1 MSYADSLLST
11 GERITHRVRQHWF
24 VLLWGARIPI
34 AAILAAVLLVVL
46 SQNVTDGN
54 FRTILGWLTAI
65 LFVGGLAFLAW
76 ATLRYL
82 NTEFVLTNR
91 RVVQVEGVVNK
102 RATDSSLEKIND
114 AVLTQ
119 SIFGRMFGFGDLDV
133 LTAAEAGIERFR
145 MIIDPIGFKR
155 AMLDAKHEYEVDMER
170 SGWQPSP
177 PIRAAAPGGGPA
189 GTSGGG
195 AAVRPGPD
203 GDGPVTARPS
213 SPPPAEPVLAAAPVP
228 RAEPAGRPPDES
240 GERITPSATQATPPT
255 PAAAAPRVNPD
266 EVTRTLANLADL
278 RDRGA
283 ISAEEYEA
291 KKTDLLAR
299 L

>member
-1 MSYADSLLST
+1 MSYADSMLST
-11 GERITHRVRQHWF
+11 GERITHRVRQHWL

-34 AAILAAVLLVVL
+34 AAIIAALLLLILSSAARPTGLASSLLGALTAVLFL
-46 SQNVTDGN
+46 
-54 FRTILGWLTAI
+54 
-65 LFVGGLAFLAW
+65 GGLAFLAW

-114 AVLTQ
+114 AVLSQ
-119 SIFGRMFGFGDLDV
+119 SIFGRMFGFGDLDI

-170 SGWQPSP
+170 AGWQPSP
-177 PIRAAAPGGGPA
+177 PIRAAAATGPAAAGSDARPTGGPGSTGPA
-189 GTSGGG
+189 SSGEP
-195 AAVRPGPD
+195 AVRP
-203 GDGPVTARPS
+203 A
-213 SPPPAEPVLAAAPVP
+213 PAPAAP
-228 RAEPAGRPPDES
+228 A
-240 GERITPSATQATPPT
+240 
-255 PAAAAPRVNPD
+255 PAAPASAPAAPPAPRVDPD

-283 ISAEEYEA
+283 ISPEEYEA
-291 KKTDLLAR
+291 KKTDLLGR

>member
-11 GERITHRVRQHWF
+11 GERVSHRVRQHWF
-24 VLLWGARIPI
+24 VLVWGARIPI
-34 AAILAAVLLVVL
+34 AAIIEALLLLVLSGNVQDSAFRTLLGILTAVL
-46 SQNVTDGN
+46 
-54 FRTILGWLTAI
+54 FI
-65 LFVGGLAFLAW
+65 GGLVFLGW

-119 SIFGRMFGFGDLDV
+119 SIFGRIFGFGDLDV

-177 PIRAAAPGGGPA
+177 PIRASSVPSAGSTAGGSSAGPSA
-189 GTSGGG
+189 G
-195 AAVRPGPD
+195 AAVRGPGPGSD
-203 GDGPVTARPS
+203 AAGIAPRAQSASPVDADAPVRPA
-213 SPPPAEPVLAAAPVP
+213 PAPSEPVSSHAP
-228 RAEPAGRPPDES
+228 
-240 GERITPSATQATPPT
+240 ATATPPR
-255 PAAAAPRVNPD
+255 ANPD
-266 EVTRTLANLADL
+266 DVTRTLASLADL

-291 KKTDLLAR
+291 KKTDLLGR

>member
-11 GERITHRVRQHWF
+11 GERITHRVRQHWL
-24 VLLWGARIPI
+24 VLLWGSRVPI
-34 AAILAAVLLVVL
+34 AAILGALLILVL
-46 SQNVTDGN
+46 SSAAGATGTARDLL
-54 FRTILGWLTAI
+54 FWLFAI
-65 LFVGGLAFLAW
+65 LFLGGLAFLAW

-91 RVVQVEGVVNK
+91 RILQVEGVVNK

-119 SIFGRMFGFGDLDV
+119 SIFGLMFGFGDLDV

-145 MIIDPIGFKR
+145 MIIDPVGFKR

-170 SGWQPSP
+170 AGWQPSP
-177 PIRAAAPGGGPA
+177 PIRAATAPAAATTPA
-189 GTSGGG
+189 
-195 AAVRPGPD
+195 RPGPTST
-203 GDGPVTARPS
+203 GSG
-213 SPPPAEPVLAAAPVP
+213 SPTGASPGEPPAEPPVEPAAGAASASPAAPAP
-228 RAEPAGRPPDES
+228 GAPAVAG
-240 GERITPSATQATPPT
+240 
-255 PAAAAPRVNPD
+255 PASPVVHKVNPD
-266 EVTRTLANLADL
+266 EVTRTLAKLADL

-283 ISAEEYEA
+283 ISEEEYEA
-291 KKTDLLAR
+291 KKTDLLSR

>member
-11 GERITHRVRQHWF
+11 GERITHRVRQHWL

-34 AAILAAVLLVVL
+34 AAIVAALLIIVL
-46 SQNVTDGN
+46 SQNVSGIPLD
-54 FRTILGWLTAI
+54 LLKLLSAV
-65 LFVGGLAFLAW
+65 LFLGGLAFLAW
-76 ATLRYL
+76 ATLQYL

-91 RVVQVEGVVNK
+91 RVVQVQGVVNK

-177 PIRAAAPGGGPA
+177 PIRAASASTGTPAGSSASGPAAPSSNPGSDPARSTAPAASSPSGGPTA
-189 GTSGGG
+189 
-195 AAVRPGPD
+195 P
-203 GDGPVTARPS
+203 PVAS
-213 SPPPAEPVLAAAPVP
+213 APPAAP
-228 RAEPAGRPPDES
+228 
-240 GERITPSATQATPPT
+240 
-255 PAAAAPRVNPD
+255 APKANPD
-266 EVTRTLANLADL
+266 EVTRTLASLADL

-283 ISAEEYEA
+283 ISAEDYEA
-291 KKTDLLAR
+291 KKTDLLNR

>member
-24 VLLWGARIPI
+24 VLIWGARIPI
-34 AAILAAVLLVVL
+34 AAIIAALLILVL
-46 SQNVTDGN
+46 SQDVTGTARDL
-54 FRTILGWLTAI
+54 LGLLTAVI
-65 LFVGGLAFLAW
+65 FLGGLAFLAW
-76 ATLRYL
+76 GTLRYL

-91 RVVQVEGVVNK
+91 RVVQVSGVVNK

-119 SIFGRMFGFGDLDV
+119 SIFGRIFGFGDLDV

-177 PIRAAAPGGGPA
+177 PIRAAAPGAGPP
-189 GTSGGG
+189 SGGRGTASTGSPSGAG
-195 AAVRPGPD
+195 AA
-203 GDGPVTARPS
+203 PS
-213 SPPPAEPVLAAAPVP
+213 SPGGSPGAVAAAPGSQTAVADGP
-228 RAEPAGRPPDES
+228 SRAPAAPS
-240 GERITPSATQATPPT
+240 G
-255 PAAAAPRVNPD
+255 AAAAAAQAESPKVNPD

-291 KKTDLLAR
+291 KKTDLLGR

>member
-11 GERITHRVRQHWF
+11 GERITHRVRQHWL
-24 VLLWGARIPI
+24 VLLWGARLPI
-34 AAILAAVLLVVL
+34 AAILGSLLILVL
-46 SQNVTDGN
+46 SSAAGATGTARDLL
-54 FRTILGWLTAI
+54 FWLFAI

-76 ATLRYL
+76 GTMRYL

-91 RVVQVEGVVNK
+91 RVIQVEGVVNK

-119 SIFGRMFGFGDLDV
+119 SIFGRVFGFGDLDV

-177 PIRAAAPGGGPA
+177 PIRAAS
-189 GTSGGG
+189 T
-195 AAVRPGPD
+195 AAV
-203 GDGPVTARPS
+203 
-213 SPPPAEPVLAAAPVP
+213 PAPAAAPG
-228 RAEPAGRPPDES
+228 AGS
-240 GERITPSATQATPPT
+240 APSAAPVSAGPVAGPGPAPAAAVASPVT
-255 PAAAAPRVNPD
+255 PAATAPAVHKVNPD

-291 KKTDLLAR
+291 KKTDLLGR
-299 L
+299 I

>member
-1 MSYADSLLST
+1 MSYADTLLST
-11 GERITHRVRQHWF
+11 GERITHRVRQHWL
-24 VLLWGARIPI
+24 VLVWGARLPI
-34 AAILAAVLLVVL
+34 AAILAALLLLIL
-46 SQNVTDGN
+46 SGNVTGTARDL
-54 FRTILGWLTAI
+54 LGVLTAI
-65 LFVGGLAFLAW
+65 LFIGGLAFLAW

-82 NTEFVLTNR
+82 NIEFVLTNR

-119 SIFGRMFGFGDLDV
+119 SIFGRMLGFGDLDV

-177 PIRAAAPGGGPA
+177 PIRA
-189 GTSGGG
+189 SGGTGGATTTG
-195 AAVRPGPD
+195 AAGAPAAGSSGGATATGPI
-203 GDGPVTARPS
+203 
-213 SPPPAEPVLAAAPVP
+213 
-228 RAEPAGRPPDES
+228 GR
-240 GERITPSATQATPPT
+240 
-255 PAAAAPRVNPD
+255 PAAAAGQVAQAAPASAPPAARTNPD

-283 ISAEEYEA
+283 ISEDEYEA
-291 KKTDLLAR
+291 KKADLLSR

>member
-1 MSYADSLLST
+1 MSYADTLLST
-11 GERITHRVRQHWF
+11 GERVTHRVRQHWL

-34 AAILAAVLLVVL
+34 AAIIAALLLLILSRGISDPAQMLLGWLAAVL
-46 SQNVTDGN
+46 
-54 FRTILGWLTAI
+54 
-65 LFVGGLAFLAW
+65 FVGGFAFLAW

-82 NTEFVLTNR
+82 NTEFILTNR
-91 RVVQVEGVVNK
+91 RVLQVEGVVNK

-177 PIRAAAPGGGPA
+177 PIRASSGS
-189 GTSGGG
+189 GT
-195 AAVRPGPD
+195 
-203 GDGPVTARPS
+203 
-213 SPPPAEPVLAAAPVP
+213 AAAP
-228 RAEPAGRPPDES
+228 
-240 GERITPSATQATPPT
+240 ATPAAPST
-255 PAAAAPRVNPD
+255 PAAGAPAPAAPAAAAAAMPAAHKVDPD
-266 EVTRTLANLADL
+266 EVTRTLASLADL

-283 ISAEEYEA
+283 ISPEEFEA

>member
-11 GERITHRVRQHWF
+11 GERITRRVRQHWF
-24 VLLWGARIPI
+24 VLIWGARIPI
-34 AAILAAVLLVVL
+34 AAIIAALLILVL
-46 SQNVTDGN
+46 SQNVTGTARDL
-54 FRTILGWLTAI
+54 LGLLTAV
-65 LFVGGLAFLAW
+65 LFLGGLAFLAW
-76 ATLRYL
+76 GTLRYL

-91 RVVQVEGVVNK
+91 RVIQVEGVVNK

-114 AVLTQ
+114 AVLSQ
-119 SIFGRMFGFGDLDV
+119 SIFGRVFGFGDLDV

-177 PIRAAAPGGGPA
+177 PIRAAVPGARPPSG
-189 GTSGGG
+189 GGG
-195 AAVRPGPD
+195 AASTGS
-203 GDGPVTARPS
+203 PS
-213 SPPPAEPVLAAAPVP
+213 GAGAAPSGSVAAAVGSPMAVVDAP
-228 RAEPAGRPPDES
+228 SRAPATE
-240 GERITPSATQATPPT
+240 PSAPAAAAAAAQATPPK
-255 PAAAAPRVNPD
+255 VNPD

-291 KKTDLLAR
+291 KKTDLLGR

>member
-11 GERITHRVRQHWF
+11 GERVVHRVRQHWL
-24 VLLWGARIPI
+24 VLVWGARIPI
-34 AAILAAVLLVVL
+34 ASIIAALLILVLSSNVAEGPFRSLLSLLTAVLFL
-46 SQNVTDGN
+46 
-54 FRTILGWLTAI
+54 
-65 LFVGGLAFLAW
+65 GGLAFLAW

-119 SIFGRMFGFGDLDV
+119 SLFGRIFGFGDLDI

-145 MIIDPIGFKR
+145 MIVNPISFKR

-177 PIRAAAPGGGPA
+177 PIRAAAAAATASRTPEPA
-189 GTSGGG
+189 PEMR
-195 AAVRPGPD
+195 AAD
-203 GDGPVTARPS
+203 ALTKDAAS
-213 SPPPAEPVLAAAPVP
+213 EPVASAVN
-228 RAEPAGRPPDES
+228 EPTSLPQRGNA
-240 GERITPSATQATPPT
+240 
-255 PAAAAPRVNPD
+255 D

-291 KKTDLLAR
+291 KKADLLSR

>member
-11 GERITHRVRQHWF
+11 GERVTHRERQHWL
-24 VLLWGARIPI
+24 VLLWGARLPI
-34 AAILAAVLLVVL
+34 VAIVAALLLLVLGQSVSGVARDLL
-46 SQNVTDGN
+46 S
-54 FRTILGWLTAI
+54 LLTAV
-65 LFVGGLAFLAW
+65 LFVGGLAFLLW
-76 ATLRYL
+76 VTLRYL
-82 NTEFVLTNR
+82 NQEFILTNR
-91 RVVQVEGVVNK
+91 RVLQVEGVVNK

-119 SIFGRMFGFGDLDV
+119 SIFGRIFGFGDLDV

-145 MIIDPIGFKR
+145 MIVDPIGFKR

-177 PIRAAAPGGGPA
+177 PIRSTASSAASTAASTAPAMKSPAPAAAPPA
-189 GTSGGG
+189 
-195 AAVRPGPD
+195 
-203 GDGPVTARPS
+203 
-213 SPPPAEPVLAAAPVP
+213 PPPAP
-228 RAEPAGRPPDES
+228 RANAD
-240 GERITPSATQATPPT
+240 
-255 PAAAAPRVNPD
+255 D
-266 EVTRTLANLADL
+266 VTRTLASLADL

-291 KKTDLLAR
+291 KKTDLLGR

>member
-11 GERITHRVRQHWF
+11 GERVTHRERQHWL
-24 VLLWGARIPI
+24 VLLWGARLPI
-34 AAILAAVLLVVL
+34 VAIVAALLLLVL
-46 SQNVTDGN
+46 SANVQEGPFKT
-54 FRTILGWLTAI
+54 LLSVLTAV
-65 LFVGGLAFLAW
+65 LFVGGLAFLLW
-76 ATLRYL
+76 VTLRYL
-82 NTEFVLTNR
+82 NQEFILTNR
-91 RVVQVEGVVNK
+91 RVLQVEGVVNK

-119 SIFGRMFGFGDLDV
+119 SIFGRIFGFGDLDV

-145 MIIDPIGFKR
+145 MIVDPIGFKR

-177 PIRAAAPGGGPA
+177 PIRSTASSSASTAASTAPAMKSPA
-189 GTSGGG
+189 PT
-195 AAVRPGPD
+195 PGP
-203 GDGPVTARPS
+203 PA
-213 SPPPAEPVLAAAPVP
+213 PPPAP
-228 RAEPAGRPPDES
+228 RANAD
-240 GERITPSATQATPPT
+240 
-255 PAAAAPRVNPD
+255 D
-266 EVTRTLANLADL
+266 VTRTLANLADL

-291 KKTDLLAR
+291 KKTDLLGR

>member
-24 VLLWGARIPI
+24 VLVWGARIPI
-34 AAILAAVLLVVL
+34 AAIIAALLLVILSANVQEGAFRTLLSLLTAVLFL
-46 SQNVTDGN
+46 
-54 FRTILGWLTAI
+54 
-65 LFVGGLAFLAW
+65 GGLAFLAW
-76 ATLRYL
+76 GTLRYL

-177 PIRAAAPGGGPA
+177 PIRATSSSGGASANVGTSSGSGTPSSTASAAPAAGAPARVATAAPAAPA
-189 GTSGGG
+189 GPT
-195 AAVRPGPD
+195 
-203 GDGPVTARPS
+203 
-213 SPPPAEPVLAAAPVP
+213 EAAP
-228 RAEPAGRPPDES
+228 
-240 GERITPSATQATPPT
+240 PS
-255 PAAAAPRVNPD
+255 PAAPAPKVNPD

>member
-11 GERITHRVRQHWF
+11 GERVTHRERQHWL
-24 VLLWGARIPI
+24 VLLWGARLPI
-34 AAILAAVLLVVL
+34 VAIVAALLLLVLGQSVSGVARDLL
-46 SQNVTDGN
+46 S
-54 FRTILGWLTAI
+54 LLTAV
-65 LFVGGLAFLAW
+65 LFVGGLAFLLW
-76 ATLRYL
+76 VTLRYL
-82 NTEFVLTNR
+82 NQEFILTNR
-91 RVVQVEGVVNK
+91 RVLQVEGVVNK

-119 SIFGRMFGFGDLDV
+119 SIFGRIFGFGDLDV

-145 MIIDPIGFKR
+145 MIVDPIGFKR

-177 PIRAAAPGGGPA
+177 PIRSTASSSASTAASTAPAMKSPA
-189 GTSGGG
+189 PT
-195 AAVRPGPD
+195 PGP
-203 GDGPVTARPS
+203 PA
-213 SPPPAEPVLAAAPVP
+213 PPPAP
-228 RAEPAGRPPDES
+228 RANAD
-240 GERITPSATQATPPT
+240 
-255 PAAAAPRVNPD
+255 D
-266 EVTRTLANLADL
+266 VTRTLASLADL

-291 KKTDLLAR
+291 KKTDLLGR